1 MDSSPHIIMTEQ
13 RLNLSTSQR
22 EVWLDQCAWPQ
33 SAHLNIGGILYCVG
47 ALDLDLSQKAL
58 SLLVAECDTLRMVPQ
73 DDGSQIM
80 IDHFEPNLDIVDIK
94 GHANHKDFI
103 HQWGQNRM
111 QELFALDGK
120 TPPWRMAVLHVS
132 DEPQGL
138 HGLVI
143 QFHHLVMDGW
153 GTTLVIGRWGEIY
166 SALYG
171 GVEPAPNIHPSYV
184 DFIQESDEYKKSEAF
199 SRDAAFWNTQFPIL
213 PVPLIEQRYI
223 SVRSYQL
230 PSSRLVVQPLLRSK
244 YTRLEQHAAG
254 LGYSPFN
261 YFLAAIALYY
271 IRITQGTEAVIGVP
285 TLNRGGRRFKNT
297 PGMFVGV
304 LPLKIQAAPNMTAAD
319 MLSHCA
325 TVLRGALRHPRYPLS
340 EIGRTLQVIR
350 HGRGTLVDILLSFER
365 QHYDAHFGAAHPID
379 ARQLFSGIARY
390 PLGVTVCEF
399 HSDQDLELI
408 VDASSACFAAGEAEL
423 LGHRLWHLTQT
434 LMSQPKTMVQDID
447 ILPPEER
454 WELLHGIQ
462 QNTACHPKT
471 QPYISLFE
479 HQVALRPEATALVW
493 DGGIMNYA
501 TLNGCACQL
510 AHRLRPLG
518 AGRDKLVALAIER
531 SPEMVIALL
540 AIAKAGAAFL
550 PLDPDA
556 PVERLTDIV
565 QQSGAVSLLLQAP
578 HQDRLAS
585 LHTQSLIIDWRELAG
600 ATEGLTDDLAS
611 TQPLPSD
618 LAYVLF
624 TSGSTGKPK
633 GVMIE
638 HATLSRRLAWLSHA
652 YGVDW
657 RDRSAQATQVT
668 FDPSLIELFLPLIH
682 GASVALPPPG
692 RLLPES
698 IMAFAQRH
706 EVTLMAFVPSTLS
719 RFLDAKNAPLKLRVA
734 CCGGEVLPPD
744 LAQRFLTQT
753 DARLYNV
760 YGPTETAIF
769 ATAWECRP
777 SFVESVLPIGSA
789 IDDTRIYVL
798 DDHLNPMPIGV
809 VGEIFIGGT
818 AIARGYLNR
827 PDLDRG
833 VFLEDPFQPGDRMY
847 RTGDRGWLGVEGQ
860 LHFTGRIDRQ
870 IKLRGYRIELGE
882 IEAVCMAV
890 DGIQQAAAKL
900 LERNGKTQIHVWV
913 SVSQEVTADD
923 LQRELRRRL
932 PDYMIP
938 GGISILPTIATSSVG
953 KIDYDALPEP
963 AISNKTDTADTLEH
977 RTITPLEKNI
987 LASWENVLEA
997 RPIHTDDNFFDLGGD
1012 SLAAVSILSDLEKR
1026 LGRKVPMYLLTEHP
1040 TVERLAL
1047 TLGKDIQQ
1055 PGLITRLSDN
1065 SDKRCPPIY
1074 VAASGHGDLW
1084 RFQNLARALGP
1095 SGNVYMLQ
1103 PPMDQAVG
1111 SITELAQLYAG
1122 AIAAQG
1128 SVPGFV
1134 AGFSVGGIAAIETAR
1149 WLSHNGIAFRG
1160 LVLLDTIYPKAVLG
1174 GTTAWRILG
1183 WLVRNLHVQELSM
1196 NGRRLG
1202 AMFNDPG
1209 LVGQVMALRDYHPTA
1224 FDGPTW
1230 LIKSSGLMSWERWF
1244 FRPWRKLIAE
1254 HLTEHKVHGLHGSI
1268 FETDNVDELASML
1281 TQLIRHGKNV

>member
-1 MDSSPHIIMTEQ
+1 MTEQ

-22 EVWLDQCAWPQ
+22 EVWLDQRAWPQ
-33 SAHLNIGGILYCVG
+33 SAHLNLGGIVYCVG
-47 ALDLDLSQKAL
+47 AIDIDLLQKAL

-73 DDGSQIM
+73 DDGSQIVLG
-80 IDHFEPNLDIVDIK
+80 HFEPRLDIVDIA
-94 GHANHKDFI
+94 GHANHREFI
-103 HQWGQNRM
+103 HQWGKNRM
-111 QELFALDGK
+111 QEPFALNGK
-120 TPPWRMAVLHVS
+120 VPPWRIALLYAS
-132 DEPQGL
+132 DDPQGL

-166 SALYG
+166 SALHG
-171 GVEPAPNIHPSYV
+171 GVEPAPNAHPSYA
-184 DFIQESDEYKKSEAF
+184 DFIAESDEYKNSETFA
-199 SRDAAFWNTQFPIL
+199 RDAAFWQAQFPVL
-213 PVPLIEQRYI
+213 PAPLIEQRYA
-223 SVRSYQL
+223 SAKSHQL
-230 PSSRLVVQPLLRSK
+230 PTSRLVIQPLARAE
-244 YTRLEQHAAG
+244 YTQLEQHAAG

-304 LPLKIQAAPNMTAAD
+304 LPLRIQTTPNMTVAEL
-319 MLSHCA
+319 LSHCA
-325 TVLRGALRHPRYPLS
+325 TVLRSALRHPRYLLS
-340 EIGRTLQVIR
+340 EIGRTLQMIR
-350 HGRGTLVDILLSFER
+350 HGRDSLVDILLSFER
-365 QHYDAHFGAAHPID
+365 QSYEASFGAAHSVG
-379 ARQLFSGIARY
+379 AQQLFSGIARY

-399 HSDQDLELI
+399 HSDQDLEIIL
-408 VDASSACFAAGEAEL
+408 DASSSCFAASEAEL

-434 LMSQPKTMVQDID
+434 LMSQPTAMVQDLD

-454 WELLHGIQ
+454 WELLHGVQ
-462 QNTACHPKT
+462 QNTACHQKT
-471 QPYISLFE
+471 LPYIVLFE

-493 DGGIMNYA
+493 DGGALDYA
-501 TLNGCACQL
+501 TLNLCACQL
-510 AHRLRPLG
+510 AHRLRLLG
-518 AGRDKLVALAIER
+518 AGRDKLVAMAIER

-540 AIAKAGAAFL
+540 AIAKAGSAFL

-556 PVERLTDIV
+556 PIARLTDIV
-565 QQSGAVSLLLQAP
+565 QQSAAVSLLLQAH
-578 HQDRLAS
+578 HQDRLAA
-585 LHTQSLIIDWRELAG
+585 LHSQSLIIDWRELSG
-600 ATEGLTDDLAS
+600 ARDGLADALANPP
-611 TQPLPSD
+611 PLPSD

-633 GVMIE
+633 GVMVE
-638 HATLSRRLAWLSHA
+638 HATLSRRLAWLSSA

-692 RLLPES
+692 RLLPET

-706 EVTLMAFVPSTLS
+706 EVTIMAFVPSTLS
-719 RFLDAKNAPLKLRVA
+719 RFLDAKTAPMKLRVA
-734 CCGGEVLPPD
+734 CCGGEVLPPE
-744 LAQRFLTQT
+744 LAKRFLTQT

-777 SFVESVLPIGSA
+777 SSAEPVLPIGSA

-798 DDHLNPMPIGV
+798 DDHHNPMPIGV

-827 PDLDRG
+827 PDLDIC
-833 VFLEDPFQPGDRMY
+833 VFLEDPFHPGDRMY
-847 RTGDRGWLGVEGQ
+847 KTGDRGWLGVEGQ

-890 DGIQQAAAKL
+890 EGIEQAAAKL
-900 LERNGKTQIHVWV
+900 LERNGKAQIHVWV
-913 SVSQEVTADD
+913 STHLNVTTEV
-923 LQRELRRRL
+923 LQRELRHRL

-938 GGISILPTIATSSVG
+938 GSISILPTLAVSSVG

-963 AISNKTDTADTLEH
+963 VIQLKTVTADRLANRPT
-977 RTITPLEKNI
+977 TALEKEI
-987 LASWENVLEA
+987 LASWESVLEA
-997 RPIHTDDNFFDLGGD
+997 RPISVDDNFFDLGGD

-1026 LGRKVPMYLLTEHP
+1026 LSRKVPMYLLTEHP
-1040 TVERLAL
+1040 TIERLAL
-1047 TLGKDIQQ
+1047 ALGKDIQQ
-1055 PGLITRLSDN
+1055 PGLITRLSEGQEN
-1065 SDKRCPPIY
+1065 RFTPIY
-1074 VAASGHGDLW
+1074 IAASGHGDLW
-1084 RFQNLARALGP
+1084 RFQNLARALGNA
-1095 SGNVYMLQ
+1095 GNVYMLQ

-1111 SITELAQLYAG
+1111 SITELAQLYAM

-1128 SVPGFV
+1128 LGPGFV
-1134 AGFSVGGIAAIETAR
+1134 AGFSVGGIAAMETAR
-1149 WLSHNGIAFRG
+1149 CMANNGTALRG
-1160 LVLLDTIYPKAVLG
+1160 LVLLDTIYPKAALG

-1202 AMFNDPG
+1202 AMFNDPC
-1209 LVGQVMALRDYHPTA
+1209 LVGQVMALRGYHPTA
-1224 FDGPTW
+1224 FEGPTW

-1244 FRPWRKLIAE
+1244 FRPWRRLMAE
-1254 HLTEHKVHGLHGSI
+1254 HLTEFKVHGLHGSI
-1268 FETDNVDELASML
+1268 FETDNVDELAGVL
-1281 TQLIRHGKNV
+1281 TQRLSRDNGV